1 MCGIYGQFDPR
12 GADPAL
18 IERMAICLAH
28 RGPDGY
34 GTFQDGALAFGAGR
48 LAIIDLEA
56 GVQPLFNEDRT
67 VAVVFNGEIY
77 NYCALRAELQGEGHV
92 FATGT
97 DTEVIVHGYEVW
109 GMDVL
114 TRLRGMF
121 AVGIWDRGQE
131 RLLLARDR
139 MGEKPLYFTLLGDG
153 LLFGSE
159 IKALLEHPGVGR
171 SVCDE
176 GLVSYLSVGYVA
188 PPLTLFAGI
197 EKLAPGEWLSVD
209 RLGIRQG
216 HYWQPEMDTLA
227 RQPASYEELARQTRQ
242 MLAEAVEMRLMSD
255 VPLGVFLSGGVD
267 STAVAALVSRAIDQ
281 PVQSFTVGF
290 DLPDGSKGDA
300 KFNVDTR
307 YAALAAQALGAE
319 HHVITVRQD
328 ESLAALFPHL
338 IHAMDEPVVQP
349 AIVQTA
355 YVAALARLN
364 GVPVLLSGD
373 GSDEIFGGYAHYRAD
388 LMLERY
394 LRVPGL
400 LRSSVLTPLLE
411 RAPARLDSVRK
422 LAQKSRAV
430 GPVDRYL
437 HWMRIVDPARLPD
450 LLAGDGLAG
459 RAPAILERALRP
471 LLDAPRTA
479 HFADRIAYTSLRR
492 WVAEDSNMRVDK
504 MSMAMSIE
512 ARAPF
517 EDHALVN
524 FGLSLPLDYK
534 LRGGGFKTILKDAVR
549 DLMPA
554 EILNRP
560 KWGFIPPSSD
570 WLRTVFR
577 PLVDTHL
584 SRERIEAVGVFR
596 PEAVAR
602 LVDDHM
608 SRRGYELWPL
618 WAILSFQIWH
628 ALYIDGSLTLD
639 HKLTPADLAAAVV
652 Q

>member
-1 MCGIYGQFDPR
+1 MCGIYGQFNPH

-18 IERMAICLAH
+18 IERMAACLSH

-34 GTFQDGALAFGAGR
+34 GTFHDGALAFGAGR
-48 LAIIDLEA
+48 LAIIDLAA
-56 GVQPLFNEDRT
+56 GVQPLFNEDRS

-77 NYCALRAELQGEGHV
+77 NYRALRAELQGMGHV

-97 DTEVIVHGYEVW
+97 DSEVIVHGYEAW
-109 GMDVL
+109 GLDVL

-121 AVGIWDRGQE
+121 AIGIWDCGRR
-131 RLLLARDR
+131 RLFLARDR
-139 MGEKPLYFTLLGDG
+139 MGEKPLYVVRRGDD
-153 LLFGSE
+153 LLFASE

-171 SVCDE
+171 AVCDE
-176 GLVSYLSVGYVA
+176 ALISYLSVGYVA
-188 PPLTLFAGI
+188 PPLTLFEGI
-197 EKLAPGEWLSVD
+197 EKLAPGEWLRVD
-209 RLGIRQG
+209 AEGVETRR
-216 HYWQPEMDTLA
+216 YWQPDMDTLHPFA
-227 RQPASYEELARQTRQ
+227 GSYDEAVRRTRE

-267 STAVAALVSRAIDQ
+267 STAVAALVSRAINQ

-290 DLPDGSKGDA
+290 DHEPGSKGDT
-300 KFNVDTR
+300 KFNIDTR
-307 YAALAAQALGAE
+307 YAALAAQSLNAE
-319 HHVITVRQD
+319 HYLITIRQD

-338 IHAMDEPVVQP
+338 IHAMDEPTVQP

-355 YVAALARLN
+355 YVAALARLR

-411 RAPARLDSVRK
+411 RVPARLDSVRK

-430 GPVDRYL
+430 EPVARYL
-437 HWMRIVDPARLPD
+437 HWMRIIDPAQLPD
-450 LLAGDGLAG
+450 LLVRDGLAG
-459 RAPAILERALRP
+459 RAPAILERSLRP
-471 LLDAPRTA
+471 ILSAPQTD

-517 EDHALVN
+517 EDHALVD

-549 DLMPA
+549 DLVPA

-570 WLRTVFR
+570 WLRTVLR

-584 SRERIEAVGVFR
+584 ARERIEAAGVFR
-596 PEAVAR
+596 PETVAR

-639 HKLTPADLAAAVV
+639 HKLAPQDLADAIV